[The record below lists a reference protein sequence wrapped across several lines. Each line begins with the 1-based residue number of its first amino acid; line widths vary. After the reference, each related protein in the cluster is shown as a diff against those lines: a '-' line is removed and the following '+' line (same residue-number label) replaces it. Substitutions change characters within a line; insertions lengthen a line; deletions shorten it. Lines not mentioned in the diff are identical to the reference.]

1 MSEPQAQ
8 PQPQLPRPVAAPDAG
23 LARRN
28 RRVALGAAVV
38 VGGMLGLSFA
48 AVPLYTLFC
57 AVTGYGGTPMIGG
70 VAPGAA
76 AGGRTITVRF
86 SANTNP
92 GLPWRFQPGQAA
104 MQVQPGEE
112 AIAFYTA
119 ASQAAGPS
127 TGIST
132 YNVTPEIAGP
142 YFHKVHCFCFDEQ
155 TLAAGQQAEMP
166 ISFWVDPKIAENPE
180 TRDIRTITLN
190 YTFFRTLAD
199 AERAG
204 ALAKAGPHV
213 GRASDAT
220 PAVPPAGTRPTAMP

>member
-1 MSEPQAQ
+1 MPQHR
-8 PQPQLPRPVAAPDAG
+8 PQDPQ

-70 VAPGAA
+70 PGAPGAA
-76 AGGRTITVRF
+76 ADARTMTIRF
-86 SANTNP
+86 SANTHP
-92 GLPWRFQPGQAA
+92 GLPWRFQPGQNS
-104 MQVQPGEE
+104 MQVKPGEE
-112 AIAFYTA
+112 ALAFYTA
-119 ASQAAGPS
+119 ASQSNGPS

-220 PAVPPAGTRPTAMP
+220 PVSQPAGSSPRSIP

>member
-1 MSEPQAQ
+1 MSHQD
-8 PQPQLPRPVAAPDAG
+8 PD

-28 RRVALGAAVV
+28 RRVALSAAVV

-57 AVTGYGGTPMIGG
+57 AVTGYGGTPMIGAA
-70 VAPGAA
+70 APGAA
-76 AGGRTITVRF
+76 EGARSVTVRL

-92 GLPWRFQPGQAA
+92 GLPWHFQAEQNS
-104 MQVQPGEE
+104 VTLRLGEE
-112 AIAFYTA
+112 ALAFYSA
-119 ASQAAGPS
+119 RNQAETPV

-132 YNVTPEIAGP
+132 YNVTPEIVGP

-155 TLAAGQQAEMP
+155 TLQAGQQVEMP
-166 ISFWVDPKIAENPE
+166 VTFWVDPKIAENPE

-213 GRASDAT
+213 GRASNASST
-220 PAVPPAGTRPTAMP
+220 QPSPTVTR

>member
-1 MSEPQAQ
+1 VSASDPQ
-8 PQPQLPRPVAAPDAG
+8 

-28 RRVALGAAVV
+28 RRLGFVALGMVA
-38 VGGMLGLSFA
+38 GMLGLSFA
-48 AVPLYTLFC
+48 SVPLYTMFC

-76 AGGRTITVRF
+76 ADGRMVTVRF
-86 SANTNP
+86 NANTNP
-92 GLPWRFQPGQAA
+92 GLPWKFEPGQPS
-104 MQVQPGEE
+104 MQMKLGDE

-119 ASQAAGPS
+119 RNMAGSPS

-155 TLAAGQQAEMP
+155 TLEGGQQAEMP

-180 TRDIRTITLN
+180 TRDIRTITLS

-213 GRASDAT
+213 GKSSELTPPRGAPVTAT
-220 PAVPPAGTRPTAMP
+220 P